1 MCLTQHLTH
10 LESSNIREK
19 PEDGDKANNITTTE
33 LRYLNKAGKMRL
45 TETQV
50 TASFGMP
57 VSIMHCGIHSLL
69 CLFLGTNS

>member
-1 MCLTQHLTH
+1 M
-10 LESSNIREK
+10 
-19 PEDGDKANNITTTE
+19 G
-33 LRYLNKAGKMRL
+33 L